1 MSVQTELD
9 RLNAAKNS
17 LKTAI
22 DGKGV
27 AVPDSTKL
35 DGYSALVEQIESIA
49 DVPVYNGETDPDTP
63 GGGGNVDPPDD
74 GKTRLYITVPA
85 NAMPDRPPPRNQV
98 PLCFKQSVQN
108 GVTIDWGDGTA
119 VEVAESL
126 PINGVVNTTHT
137 YEHGGDY
144 VISLDPIE
152 GCGLSLGSGYYSRC
166 VMGDTSAAG
175 FVYCNM
181 LKRVVFGSK
190 NVIDIGSYAFR
201 NCYSLEY
208 VLIPDGVTSI
218 GERAFEGCYS
228 LQSLIIPDSV
238 TDLKTFSFGNCH
250 GLPSIIIPSNVISI
264 GSYCFYNCRGV
275 KEYHFLPT
283 IPPTLKG
290 SASFD
295 SIPSDC
301 IIYVPK
307 GSAEAYKTATNW
319 TTVADH
325 IQEEPA

>member
-1 MSVQTELD
+1 MSVQSEIN

-22 DGKGV
+22 EGKGV
-27 AVPDSTKL
+27 AVPDGTKL
-35 DGYSALVEQIESIA
+35 DGYSALVEQIS
-49 DVPVYNGETDPDTP
+49 
-63 GGGGNVDPPDD
+63 GGGGGDVDPPDD
-74 GKTRLYITVPA
+74 GKTRLYITVPV
-85 NAMPDRPPPRNQV
+85 NPMPDRPPPRNQV
-98 PLCFKQSVQN
+98 PLCFQQSVQN

-126 PINGVVNTTHT
+126 PSNRVVNTTHT

-152 GCGLSLGSGYYSRC
+152 GCALSLGSGYYSRC
-166 VMGDTSAAG
+166 VMGDTSDVG

-181 LKRVVFGSK
+181 LQRVVIGSK
-190 NVIDIGSYAFR
+190 NVTNIGRYAFR
-201 NCYSLEY
+201 YCYSLKS
-208 VLIPDGVTSI
+208 VIIPDGMKSI
-218 GERAFEGCYS
+218 SEYAFNSCYS
-228 LQSLIIPDSV
+228 LLSLIIPDSV
-238 TDLKTFSFGNCH
+238 TDLETYSFGYCY
-250 GLPSIIIPSNVISI
+250 GLQYIIVPSNVISI
-264 GSYCFYNCRGV
+264 GSYCFYNCKGV

-283 IPPTLKG
+283 IPPTLKN
-290 SASFD
+290 SDVFYR
-295 SIPSDC
+295 IPSDC

-319 TTVADH
+319 TVVANK